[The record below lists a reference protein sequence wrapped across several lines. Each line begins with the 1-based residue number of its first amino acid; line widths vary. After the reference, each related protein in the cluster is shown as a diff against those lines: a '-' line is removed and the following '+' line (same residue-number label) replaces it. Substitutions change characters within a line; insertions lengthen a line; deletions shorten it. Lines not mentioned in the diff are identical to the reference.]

1 MGVYIGV
8 DFHARKQT
16 ASYLTTE
23 DGEIKQ
29 VELEHEKDYV
39 RAFYEQFR
47 GQKVIVGFESSGY
60 AAWFEELLEE
70 LEYETWIGHAT
81 AIRQFAKRR
90 QKNDRRDADLILELM
105 VRGDFPRLHRYS
117 RESRERLQ
125 QLRYRQRLVKMRTM
139 VINSLRFMVA
149 SRGVTLRG
157 TLQSRPGQA
166 RLQQVALPGP
176 LGQQRDELLRLLI
189 EIQQKVETVEE
200 WLKQKAEA
208 DPRVQRLR
216 THPGIGL
223 LTGLGLVTTLES
235 IERFSDSRFANP
247 RKVTAYV
254 GLDPVEDSSGER
266 KRMGSISKQG
276 SRLLRLLLVEA
287 GQVAARRDPELG
299 QVYRRVTLR
308 RGHATAKVAVAR
320 RLLVRAFIMLRDE
333 IDYAEFCRRGV
344 AARSSRG
351 SA

>member
-1 MGVYIGV
+1 MTVYIGV

-23 DGEIKQ
+23 DGEIKR
-29 VELEHEKDYV
+29 VELEHEKDEV
-39 RAFYEQFR
+39 RTFYEQFR
-47 GQKVIVGFESSGY
+47 GQEVIVGFESSGY

-81 AIRQFAKRR
+81 AIRQLARRR

-117 RESRERLQ
+117 RESREALQ

-139 VINSLRFMVA
+139 VINSLRFMVG

-166 RLQQVALPGP
+166 RLQQVVLPGP
-176 LGQQRDELLRLLI
+176 LGQQRDELLRLLV
-189 EIQQKVETVEE
+189 EIQQKIATAEE

-208 DPRVQRLR
+208 DPKVQRLR

-223 LTGLGLVTTLES
+223 LTGLGLVHTLES
-235 IERFSDSRFANP
+235 SERFSHS

-266 KRMGSISKQG
+266 RRMGSISKQG

-287 GQVAARRDPELG
+287 GQVAVRRDPELG
-299 QVYRRVTLR
+299 NVYRRVMLR
-308 RGHATAKVAVAR
+308 RGHAKAKVAVAR

-351 SA
+351 NA

>member
-1 MGVYIGV
+1 MRVYIGV

-16 ASYLTTE
+16 VSYLTTE
-23 DGEIKQ
+23 DGEIRR
-29 VELEHEKDYV
+29 VELAHEKDYV
-39 RAFYEQFR
+39 RTFYEQFR
-47 GQKVIVGFESSGY
+47 GQEVIVGFESSGY

-70 LEYETWIGHAT
+70 LEYETWIGHAGR
-81 AIRQFAKRR
+81 IRQQAKRR

-117 RESRERLQ
+117 RESREVLQ

-139 VINSLRFMVA
+139 VINSLRFMVG
-149 SRGVTLRG
+149 SRGVSLRG
-157 TLQSRPGQA
+157 TLQSQPGQA
-166 RLQQVALPGP
+166 RLQQVTLPGP
-176 LGQQRDELLRLLI
+176 LGQQRDELLRLLV
-189 EIQQKVETVEE
+189 EIQQKVVTVEE

-208 DPRVQRLR
+208 DSRVQRLR

-223 LTGLGLVTTLES
+223 LTGLCLVATLES
-235 IERFSDSRFANP
+235 IERFANP

-254 GLDPVEDSSGER
+254 GFDPVEDSSGER

-287 GQVAARRDPELG
+287 GQVAARRDQELG

-308 RGHATAKVAVAR
+308 RGHATAKVAVGR

>member
-1 MGVYIGV
+1 MTVYIGV

-16 ASYLTTE
+16 VSYLTTE
-23 DGEIKQ
+23 DGEIQ
-29 VELEHEKDYV
+29 QQELDHEKDDI
-39 RAFYEQFR
+39 RAFYAQFR
-47 GQKVIVGFESSGY
+47 GQVVIVGFESSGY

-70 LEYETWIGHAT
+70 LGCEIWIGHA
-81 AIRQFAKRR
+81 AEIRRQARRR

-117 RESRERLQ
+117 RSSREVLQ
-125 QLRYRQRLVKMRTM
+125 QLRYRHRLVKMRTM
-139 VINSLRFMVA
+139 VLNSLQFMA
-149 SRGVTLRG
+149 SSRAVSLKGK
-157 TLQSRPGQA
+157 LQTKRGQA
-166 RLQQVALPGP
+166 RLMELALPEP
-176 LGQQRDELLRLLI
+176 LAQQRHEQCQLLGEL
-189 EIQQKVETVEE
+189 QQKIETVEK
-200 WLKQKAEA
+200 WLQQRGEQEA
-208 DPRVQRLR
+208 QVQRLR

-223 LTGLGLVTTLES
+223 LTGLGLVTTLEL
-235 IERFSDSRFANP
+235 IERFAHS

-254 GLDPVEDSSGER
+254 GFDPVEDSSGER
-266 KRMGSISKQG
+266 RRMGSISKQG

-287 GQVAARRDPELG
+287 GQVAARHDGELG
-299 QVYRRVTLR
+299 VVYRRIAMR

>member
-1 MGVYIGV
+1 MRVYIGV

-16 ASYLTTE
+16 ISYLTTE
-23 DGEIKQ
+23 DGEIRRL
-29 VELEHEKDYV
+29 ELDHEKDDI
-39 RAFYEQFR
+39 RAFYAQFHS
-47 GQKVIVGFESSGY
+47 QAVVVGFESSGY

-70 LEYETWIGHAT
+70 LGCETWIGHAA
-81 AIRQFAKRR
+81 AIRKYARRR

-105 VRGDFPRLHRYS
+105 VAGDFPRLHRYS
-117 RESRERLQ
+117 RESREVLQ

-139 VINSLRFMVA
+139 VINSLRFMVG

-166 RLQQVALPGP
+166 RLQQVALPPP

-208 DPRVQRLR
+208 DAQVQGLR

-223 LTGLGLVTTLES
+223 MTGLCLVATLES
-235 IERFSDSRFANP
+235 IERFANP

-254 GLDPVEDSSGER
+254 GFDPVEDSSGER
-266 KRMGSISKQG
+266 RRMGSISKQG

-287 GQVAARRDPELG
+287 GQVAARRDQELG